1 MMKMKGIWQ
10 KFKGLMPEGLKDF
23 PHYAE
28 GPERYSLLR
37 KNFVFIVCATAI
49 IPLLLMAA
57 INYYQ
62 YQSALKEEIVKPLS
76 RLITSTK
83 HSLELFLS
91 ERESTLRLLI
101 RERTFEELSNQ
112 GRVNFIFQS
121 LRAEFPEFVDLG
133 LIDSAGLQRS
143 YSGPYE
149 LKGKNYRDQDW
160 FQEVQLRGVYVS
172 NVFLG
177 YRKFPHFVIAI
188 KRDTVEGDFYV
199 LRATIDTE
207 KFNQLIST
215 ISLRPGSDIFL
226 IDREG
231 VLQTPSRSHG
241 NVLDK
246 VSLSVPPMSQEAVI
260 TRTKDEHGEHLLGY
274 AYLRGANF
282 ILVLIKEPGEI
293 MAGWFTLKSEL
304 LLVLVVSVAVI
315 LIVSL
320 RATGLLVDRIREA
333 DQKRESC
340 YIEVEHTAKLASLG
354 RLAAGVAHEIN
365 NPLAIINEKAGLLKD
380 LVEFSEEYHDQEKLL
395 SQVDSILRSVN
406 RCREITHRLLGF
418 AKRMDLKVETIH
430 LNELLQ
436 EVLGFLEK
444 EAFHRNIKVNFNLA
458 PDLSPIAHD
467 RGQLQQVFLNIIN
480 NAFEAVQDGG
490 NITIATK
497 ANETDPNTV
506 EVTIADDGR
515 GIQPDDLK
523 HIFDPF
529 YSRGKEQG
537 TGLGL
542 SISYGIVAKCGGD
555 IRAESKVG
563 KGSTFTVVLPQKCQM
578 A

>member
-1 MMKMKGIWQ
+1 MSGIWQ
-10 KFKGLMPEGLKDF
+10 KFKGLMPQGLKDF
-23 PHYAE
+23 PHYGE
-28 GPERYSLLR
+28 GPERYDLLR

-76 RLITSTK
+76 RLVTSTK
-83 HSLELFLS
+83 HTLELFLS

-112 GRVNFIFQS
+112 ARLNFIFQS

-133 LIDSAGLQRS
+133 LIDSSGLQRS

-172 NVFLG
+172 DVFLG
-177 YRKFPHFVIAI
+177 YRKFPHFIIAI
-188 KRDTVEGDFYV
+188 KRDTIEGDFYV

-215 ISLRPGSDIFL
+215 ITLRPGSDIFL

-241 NVLDK
+241 NVLEK
-246 VSLSVPPMSQEAVI
+246 VSFVVPPMSQEAVI
-260 TRTKDEHGEHLLGY
+260 TRTKDKHGEHLLGY
-274 AYLRGANF
+274 AYLRGATF
-282 ILVLIKEPGEI
+282 ILILIKEPGEI

-304 LLVLVVSVAVI
+304 LLVLVVSVVVI
-315 LIVSL
+315 LIVSF
-320 RATGLLVDRIREA
+320 RATGLMVDRIREA

-380 LVEFSEEYHDQEKLL
+380 LVEFSKQYQDREKLL
-395 SQVDSILRSVN
+395 SQVDSILRSVS

-418 AKRMDLKVETIH
+418 AKRMDVKVETIY
-430 LNELLQ
+430 LNELVQ

-444 EAFHRNIKVNFNLA
+444 EAFHRNIKVSFNLA
-458 PDLSPIAHD
+458 PDLDPIAHD

-480 NAFEAVQDGG
+480 NAFEAVEDGG
-490 NITIATK
+490 NITISTK
-497 ANETDPNTV
+497 ANEMEPGVV
-506 EVTIADDGR
+506 EVAIADDGR
-515 GIQPDDLK
+515 GIHPDDLK

-529 YSRGKEQG
+529 YSKGKEQG

-542 SISYGIVAKCGGD
+542 SISYGIVTKCGGD
-555 IRAESKVG
+555 IRVESKLR
-563 KGSTFTVVLPQKCQM
+563 KGSTFTVVLPQKCTM

>member
-1 MMKMKGIWQ
+1 MEMSGIWQ
-10 KFKGLMPEGLKDF
+10 KFKRLMPKGLKDF

-28 GPERYSLLR
+28 GPERYNLLR

-62 YQSALKEEIVKPLS
+62 YQSVLKEEIVKPLR

-83 HSLELFLS
+83 HTLELFLS

-112 GRVNFIFQS
+112 TRLNFIFQS
-121 LRAEFPEFVDLG
+121 LKAEFPEFVDLG
-133 LIDSAGLQRS
+133 LIDASGLQRS

-149 LKGKNYRDQDW
+149 LKGRNYSDQDW

-188 KRDTVEGDFYV
+188 KRDTAEGNFYV

-215 ISLRPGSDIFL
+215 ITLRRGSDIFL
-226 IDREG
+226 MDREG
-231 VLQTPSRSHG
+231 VLQTPSRHHG
-241 NVLDK
+241 NVLEK
-246 VSLSVPPMSQEAVI
+246 VSLPVPPMSQEAVI
-260 TRTKDEHGEHLLGY
+260 TSTEDKHGEHLLGY
-274 AYLRGANF
+274 AYLRGGNF
-282 ILVLIKEPGEI
+282 ILVLLKEPGEV
-293 MAGWFTLKSEL
+293 MAGWFALKSEL
-304 LLVLVVSVAVI
+304 LLVLVVSVTVI

-320 RATGLLVDRIREA
+320 RATGLMVDRIREA
-333 DQKRESC
+333 DQKRESMHA
-340 YIEVEHTAKLASLG
+340 EMEHTGKLASLG

-365 NPLAIINEKAGLLKD
+365 NPLAIINEKAGLMKD
-380 LVEFSEEYHDQEKLL
+380 LVDFSQEYQDREKLM

-418 AKRMDLKVETIH
+418 AKRMDVKVETIH

-436 EVLGFLEK
+436 EVFGFLEK
-444 EAFHRNIKVNFNLA
+444 EAFHRNIKVSFNLA
-458 PDLSPIAHD
+458 SDLAPIAHD

-480 NAFEAVQDGG
+480 NAFEAVEDGG
-490 NITIATK
+490 NISIATRE
-497 ANETDPNTV
+497 NEKDQGTV
-506 EVTIADDGR
+506 EVAIADDGR
-515 GIQPDDLK
+515 GIHPDDLK

-529 YSRGKEQG
+529 YSKGKEQG

-542 SISYGIVAKCGGD
+542 SISYGIIAKCGGD
-555 IRAESKVG
+555 IRVESKVG
-563 KGSTFTVVLPQKCQM
+563 KGSTFTVVLPQKCMM

>member
-1 MMKMKGIWQ
+1 MEMSGIWQ
-10 KFKGLMPEGLKDF
+10 KFKRLMPKGLKDF

-28 GPERYSLLR
+28 GPERYNLLR

-62 YQSALKEEIVKPLS
+62 YQSVLKEEIVKPLR

-83 HSLELFLS
+83 HTLELFLS

-112 GRVNFIFQS
+112 TRLNFIFQS
-121 LRAEFPEFVDLG
+121 LKAEFPEFVDLG
-133 LIDSAGLQRS
+133 LIDASGLQRS

-149 LKGKNYRDQDW
+149 LKGRNYSDQDW

-188 KRDTVEGDFYV
+188 KRDTAEGDFYV

-215 ISLRPGSDIFL
+215 ITLRRGSDIFL
-226 IDREG
+226 MDREG
-231 VLQTPSRSHG
+231 VLQTPSRHHG
-241 NVLDK
+241 NVLEK
-246 VSLSVPPMSQEAVI
+246 VSLPVPPMSQEAVI
-260 TRTKDEHGEHLLGY
+260 TSTEDKHGEHLLGY
-274 AYLRGANF
+274 AYLRGGNF
-282 ILVLIKEPGEI
+282 ILVLLKEPGEV
-293 MAGWFTLKSEL
+293 MAGWFALKSEL
-304 LLVLVVSVAVI
+304 LLVLVVSVTVI

-320 RATGLLVDRIREA
+320 RATGLMVDRIREA
-333 DQKRESC
+333 DQKRESM
-340 YIEVEHTAKLASLG
+340 YAEMEHTGKLASLG

-365 NPLAIINEKAGLLKD
+365 NPLAIINEKAGLMKD
-380 LVEFSEEYHDQEKLL
+380 LVEFSQEYQDREKLM

-418 AKRMDLKVETIH
+418 AKRMDVKVETIH

-436 EVLGFLEK
+436 EVFGFLEK
-444 EAFHRNIKVNFNLA
+444 EAFHRNITVSFNLA
-458 PDLSPIAHD
+458 SHLAPIAHD

-480 NAFEAVQDGG
+480 NAFEAVEDGG
-490 NITIATK
+490 NISIATRE
-497 ANETDPNTV
+497 NEKDQGTV
-506 EVTIADDGR
+506 EVAIADDGR
-515 GIQPDDLK
+515 GIHLDDLK

-529 YSRGKEQG
+529 YSKGKEQG

-542 SISYGIVAKCGGD
+542 SISYGIIAKCGGD
-555 IRAESKVG
+555 IRVESKVG
-563 KGSTFTVVLPQKCQM
+563 KGSTFTVVLPQKCMM

>member
-1 MMKMKGIWQ
+1 MKMSGIWQ
-10 KFKGLMPEGLKDF
+10 KLKRLMPKDLKDF

-28 GPERYSLLR
+28 GPERYNLLR
-37 KNFVFIVCATAI
+37 KNFVLIVCASSI

-101 RERTFEELSNQ
+101 RERSFEELSNQ
-112 GRVNFIFQS
+112 ARLNFIFQS

-133 LIDSAGLQRS
+133 LIDSSGLQRS

-188 KRDTVEGDFYV
+188 KRDTVEGDFYI

-215 ISLRPGSDIFL
+215 IILRPGSDLFL

-241 NVLDK
+241 NVLEK
-246 VSLSVPPMSQEAVI
+246 VFLPVPPMSQEAII
-260 TRTKDEHGEHLLGY
+260 TRTKDKHGEHLLGY

-315 LIVSL
+315 LIVSF

-333 DQKRESC
+333 DQKRESY

-380 LVEFSEEYHDQEKLL
+380 LVEFSKEYHDREKLKV
-395 SQVDSILRSVN
+395 QVESILRSVN

-418 AKRMDLKVETIH
+418 AKRMDVKVETIY

-458 PDLSPIAHD
+458 PDLAPIAHD

-480 NAFEAVQDGG
+480 NAFEAVEDGG
-490 NITIATK
+490 NITISTK
-497 ANETDPNTV
+497 ENETEPGVV
-506 EVTIADDGR
+506 EVAIADDGR
-515 GIQPDDLK
+515 GIHPDELK
-523 HIFDPF
+523 DIFDPF

-555 IRAESKVG
+555 IRVESKLG
-563 KGSTFTVVLPQKCQM
+563 KGSTFTVVLPQKCTM

>member
-1 MMKMKGIWQ
+1 MQMNGIWQ
-10 KFKGLMPEGLKDF
+10 RFRQFMPKGLKDF
-23 PHYAE
+23 PNYGE
-28 GPERYSLLR
+28 GPERYNLLR
-37 KNFVFIVCATAI
+37 KNFVLIVCATAI

-62 YQSALKEEIVKPLS
+62 YQSALKEEIVKPLR
-76 RLITSTK
+76 RLVTSSK
-83 HSLELFLS
+83 HTLELFLS

-101 RERTFEELSNQ
+101 RERSFEELGNQ
-112 GRVNFIFQS
+112 ARLNFIFQS
-121 LRAEFPEFVDLG
+121 LKAEFPEFVDLG
-133 LIDSAGLQRS
+133 LIDSSGLQRS
-143 YSGPYE
+143 YAGPYE
-149 LKGKNYRDQDW
+149 LKGKNYQDQDW

-172 NVFLG
+172 DVFLG

-207 KFNQLIST
+207 KFNQLISSIT
-215 ISLRPGSDIFL
+215 LRPGSDIFL

-231 VLQTPSRSHG
+231 ILQTPSRHHG
-241 NVLDK
+241 SVLEK
-246 VSLSVPPMSQEAVI
+246 VTFPIPPMSQEAVI
-260 TRTKDEHGEHLLGY
+260 GRTKDQHGEHLFGY
-274 AYLRGANF
+274 AYLRGAAF
-282 ILVLIKEPGEI
+282 ILVLIKEPGEV
-293 MAGWFTLKSEL
+293 MAGWFTLKIEL
-304 LLVLVVSVAVI
+304 LLVFVISVAVI
-315 LIVSL
+315 LIVSF
-320 RATGLLVDRIREA
+320 RTAGLLVDRIREA
-333 DQKRESC
+333 DQKRESM
-340 YIEVEHTAKLASLG
+340 YAEMEHTGKLASLG

-365 NPLAIINEKAGLLKD
+365 NPLAIINEKAGLIKD
-380 LVEFSEEYHDQEKLL
+380 LVEFSKQYQDREKLTL
-395 SQVDSILRSVN
+395 QVDSILRSVN

-418 AKRMDLKVETIH
+418 AKRMDVKVETIH

-444 EAFHRNIKVNFNLA
+444 EAFHRNITVNFNLA
-458 PDLSPIAHD
+458 PDLAPIAHD

-480 NAFEAVQDGG
+480 NAFEAVEDGG
-490 NITIATK
+490 NITIATQK
-497 ANETDPNTV
+497 NETEPGSV
-506 EVTIADDGR
+506 EVAISDDGR
-515 GIQPDDLK
+515 GIHPDDQK

-555 IRAESKVG
+555 IRVESKVG
-563 KGSTFTVVLPQKCQM
+563 KGSTFTVVLPQKCTM